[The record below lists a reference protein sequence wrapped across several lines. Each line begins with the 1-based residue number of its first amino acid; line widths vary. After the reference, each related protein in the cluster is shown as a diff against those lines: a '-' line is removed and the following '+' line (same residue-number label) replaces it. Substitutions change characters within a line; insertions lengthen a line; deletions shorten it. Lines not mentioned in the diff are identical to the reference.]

1 MPNWQL
7 RLSSKLFQCSTK
19 HQAQAVSA
27 YPKRGEVY
35 FVELRVPRGSEQG
48 GTRPAVIISHNTSN
62 RSSSLVTIA
71 PITHKKTNRKYPQD
85 VYLPSGVLDGHG
97 GTIYCGQVQTI
108 SKLRIRNYLGTLDS
122 LLMTDVSNALREHL
136 GL

>member
-1 MPNWQL
+1 
-7 RLSSKLFQCSTK
+7 
-19 HQAQAVSA
+19 VSA

-48 GTRPAVIISHNTSN
+48 GIRPAVVISRNTSN
-62 RSSSLVTIA
+62 RSSPVVTIA

-85 VYLPSGVLDGHG
+85 VHLPSGVLDGHG

-108 SKLRIRNYLGTLDS
+108 SKSRIRNYLGSLDS
-122 LLMTDVSNALREHL
+122 LLMDDVNNALREHL